1 MIRLTLMYYI
11 NFISFMENPD
21 KTLDDIIA
29 GDVQKSTTTT
39 NAFRLGGEAC
49 FYHEK
54 GGCVLF

>member
-1 MIRLTLMYYI
+1 
-11 NFISFMENPD
+11 MENSD
-21 KTLDDIIA
+21 KTWNDIIA

-39 NAFRLGGEAC
+39 NAFRLGWAC